1 MPTPAQ
7 IDEIEATK
15 VIHAM
20 RTGNSHV
27 VDQVIDDAFVR
38 PGGVERMIR
47 LLAGHLAQVQ
57 Q

>member
-20 RTGNSHV
+20 RTGNSRT
-27 VDQVIDDAFVR
+27 VDQVIDDAFAR